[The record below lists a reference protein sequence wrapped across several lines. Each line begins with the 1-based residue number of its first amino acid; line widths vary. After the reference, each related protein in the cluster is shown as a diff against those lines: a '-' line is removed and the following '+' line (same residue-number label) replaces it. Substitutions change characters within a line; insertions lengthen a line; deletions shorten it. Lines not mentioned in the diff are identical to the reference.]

1 MPKLQIKR
9 LTMPTLEVQNLGF
22 SYQRN
27 QPILQDLSFSV
38 PAQSI
43 YGFLGRNG
51 AGKSTTIRNILGLLR
66 PDQGSIQIFG
76 EDIKQAKRSIFRR
89 IGALIEAP
97 SLYPNLSAL
106 DHLRVAC
113 RYQGA
118 SEERIP
124 VVLEQVGLH
133 QASRKLSRHY
143 STGMKQRLGLAMAL
157 LHEPDLLILDE
168 PINGLDPQGIS
179 DVRALLLELQQQG
192 KTILLS
198 SHLLSEIEKI
208 ASHVGIIK
216 GGTLLFEGDQQ
227 SLQNWK
233 QTQQSVEIRLNKTEE
248 AKLLLPPGALLQEDG
263 QRLVLQQLDDNT
275 LALLIRQLV
284 EAEIDIYEVKWLT
297 SDLEQLFMEIN
308 QTSAV

>member
-1 MPKLQIKR
+1 
-9 LTMPTLEVQNLGF
+9 MPTLEVQNLHF
-22 SYQRN
+22 SYQR
-27 QPILQDLSFSV
+27 QHPILKDLSFSV
-38 PAQSI
+38 PEQSI

-66 PDQGSIQIFG
+66 PKQGHIHIFG
-76 EDIKQAKRSIFRR
+76 EDMKQAPRSIYRR

-97 SLYPNLSAL
+97 SLYPNLSAQ
-106 DHLRVAC
+106 DHLRLAC
-113 RYQGA
+113 RHQGVN
-118 SEERIP
+118 EQRIP
-124 VVLEQVGLH
+124 SVLAQVGLL
-133 QASRKLSRHY
+133 AARTKLSRHY

-179 DVRALLLELQQQG
+179 DVRALLLDLQQQG

-216 GGTLLFEGDQQ
+216 DGTLLFEGDQGALR
-227 SLQNWK
+227 SWK
-233 QTQQSVEIRLNKTEE
+233 QGQQQLEIRLNDPEQ
-248 AKLLLPPGALLQEDG
+248 AKMIIPADSIVQQDG
-263 QRLVLQQLDDNT
+263 QRLILQQMDEKAVAELV
-275 LALLIRQLV
+275 RQLV
-284 EAEIDIYEVKWLT
+284 QAKLEVYEVKRLT

-308 QTSAV
+308 QHEVS